1 VEGVRRIA
9 LARLDELE
17 RSFQAVSSRL
27 GSMEARLASL
37 ADDLTAR
44 IAAQNG
50 GGMGEEGV
58 AGMETRLAEG
68 LRREVER
75 VLATQAEFRDLQASE
90 VQETIVD
97 RLTQVVDG
105 LRASLA
111 SLEERVADLGA
122 GPAERLASLEER
134 LEAASESAGN
144 RMSST
149 VDAFSASVT
158 ERLTEMRD
166 EMARASAEQPALQE
180 RIDAIRDVLSASL
193 AGLRDR
199 MDSVA
204 ESVRPVRDEL
214 DGLRREVG
222 EPVRRVDEGL
232 SRVDSLADAID
243 ELGKRRGFR
252 KAAEAEERLAREQA
266 AYVDRLASAGS
277 ALGERV
283 EEVGRKL
290 ELLESSRDQTERLVA
305 SVEELRGR
313 IPDLHRE
320 LRESV
325 SEDLKDVVAERWST
339 AVDDLRLDIDDAIS
353 EMASVKALRD
363 VSRAQRD
370 LEQTVLGLRATV
382 GAIRGRLDE
391 WGRPRTTRRLG
402 LHVESLEARV
412 AELERALREARR
424 AAVPPPEPSPAP
436 AEPPRRRRW
445 FGRS

>member
-158 ERLTEMRD
+158 
-166 EMARASAEQPALQE
+166 
-180 RIDAIRDVLSASL
+180 
-193 AGLRDR
+193 
-199 MDSVA
+199 
-204 ESVRPVRDEL
+204 
-214 DGLRREVG
+214 
-222 EPVRRVDEGL
+222 
-232 SRVDSLADAID
+232 
-243 ELGKRRGFR
+243 
-252 KAAEAEERLAREQA
+252 
-266 AYVDRLASAGS
+266 
-277 ALGERV
+277 
-283 EEVGRKL
+283 
-290 ELLESSRDQTERLVA
+290 
-305 SVEELRGR
+305 
-313 IPDLHRE
+313 
-320 LRESV
+320 
-325 SEDLKDVVAERWST
+325 
-339 AVDDLRLDIDDAIS
+339 
-353 EMASVKALRD
+353 
-363 VSRAQRD
+363 
-370 LEQTVLGLRATV
+370 
-382 GAIRGRLDE
+382 
-391 WGRPRTTRRLG
+391 
-402 LHVESLEARV
+402 
-412 AELERALREARR
+412 
-424 AAVPPPEPSPAP
+424 
-436 AEPPRRRRW
+436 
-445 FGRS
+445 